1 MNRTDIV
8 KNVADVIGDK
18 DVARV
23 AVDEV
28 VASITSALVAGDRV
42 HITGVGVFRAEQ
54 VPSRMVRNPATNKR
68 VRVKKTARVKFR
80 PSVGLKDYITG
91 RKKFRRPAPPKSVA

>member
-1 MNRTDIV
+1 MNRTDIIR
-8 KNVADVIGDK
+8 NVTRVVGDPEI
-18 DVARV
+18 ARR

-28 VASITSALVAGDRV
+28 ISSVTEALVDGERV
-42 HITGVGVFRAEQ
+42 HITNLGVLRAEQ

-80 PSVGLKDYITG
+80 PSVALVEYLTG
-91 RKKFRRPAPPKSVA
+91 RKKFRRN